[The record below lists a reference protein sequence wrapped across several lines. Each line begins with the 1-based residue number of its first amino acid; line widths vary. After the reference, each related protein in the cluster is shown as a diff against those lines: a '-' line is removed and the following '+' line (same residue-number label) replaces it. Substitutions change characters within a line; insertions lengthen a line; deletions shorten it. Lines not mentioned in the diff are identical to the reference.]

1 MAGESY
7 QPSVVS
13 RREDNELTEMAQESI
28 ESQKISHEQAVQIV
42 RLAETTYLNFKKTSQ
57 WDESLVDKLF
67 ERIAGST
74 AELTEELRDK
84 MLDLYLQSRSSSF
97 VQDDNRRHYK
107 EVFEYFTRN
116 GYDVATIQAVLSEQE
131 PNREFSTLHIAQ
143 RIYLVLNKMNM
154 HEE

>member
-13 RREDNELTEMAQESI
+13 RREDNELAEVAQESI
-28 ESQKISHEQAVQIV
+28 ESRKISHEQAVQIV

-57 WDESLVDKLF
+57 WDESLVDQLF

-74 AELTEELRDK
+74 AELTDELRDK

-97 VQDDNRRHYK
+97 VQDDNRKHYK

-131 PNREFSTLHIAQ
+131 PDREVSTLHIAQ